1 MRIYEL
7 WGRGECASFAC
18 RRKGARAVQVRS
30 ETGSLQTKAEEK
42 AARRSVPPKTG
53 TNWVRSKRRSYLPCF
68 AYQSALTG
76 VKLFHFSGR
85 SSSAKIAVTGQTGT
99 QAPQSMHSVGWM

>member
-1 MRIYEL
+1 MISGGKEL
-7 WGRGECASFAC
+7 ALCPGRNGGDNEWSVSHPEFDAGILGPQ
-18 RRKGARAVQVRS
+18 RKNGTPKRAVQNRNRLVR
-30 ETGSLQTKAEEK
+30 A
-42 AARRSVPPKTG
+42 
-53 TNWVRSKRRSYLPCF
+53 KRPSYFPCF

>member
-1 MRIYEL
+1 MGTWRMREFRISL
-7 WGRGECASFAC
+7 KGRP
-18 RRKGARAVQVRS
+18 AVQVRL
-30 ETGSLQTKAEEK
+30 ENGTLQTEAEEK
-42 AARRSVPPKTG
+42 AAHRSVPPKTRASC
-53 TNWVRSKRRSYLPCF
+53 VRPKRSSYLPCF

-85 SSSAKIAVTGQTGT
+85 SSRAKIAVTGQTGT